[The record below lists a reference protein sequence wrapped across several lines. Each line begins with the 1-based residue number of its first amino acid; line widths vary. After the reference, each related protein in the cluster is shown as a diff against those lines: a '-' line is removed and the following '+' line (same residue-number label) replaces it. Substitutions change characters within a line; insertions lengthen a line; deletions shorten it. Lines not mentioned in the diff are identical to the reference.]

1 VIETTFEEREARREA
16 KRIAAGGK
24 PRDPNAPVTKE
35 SSSDFKKEKAAVLK
49 TNFDDETNWNYLF
62 MN

>member
-1 VIETTFEEREARREA
+1 MIETTFEEREERREA

-24 PRDPNAPVTKE
+24 PRDPNDPKVDKSKSE
-35 SSSDFKKEKAAVLK
+35 FKKEKAAVLK